1 MIRKNDMSKSS
12 SGMSKAFTKACNF
25 LTPYIRA
32 LLSTQKLFW
41 DVFYGL
47 TENNWL
53 WQNIFKMMAVTRDP
67 EPEPSEG
74 PTLLQ
79 FLTHRN
85 NQREWNDFCFMSF
98 SFKVICNVVED
109 YQNKQLISNIQKI
122 ISDFKLWH
130 IICYVSLK
138 TLQKLHYKKI
148 KSIKY
153 V

>member
-41 DVFYGL
+41 DVFMDSQRIIDYGKISS
-47 TENNWL
+47 
-53 WQNIFKMMAVTRDP
+53 QNDGSHKGSWARTIQ
-67 EPEPSEG
+67 G

-138 TLQKLHYKKI
+138 LYRNFITTKKLK
-148 KSIKY
+148 